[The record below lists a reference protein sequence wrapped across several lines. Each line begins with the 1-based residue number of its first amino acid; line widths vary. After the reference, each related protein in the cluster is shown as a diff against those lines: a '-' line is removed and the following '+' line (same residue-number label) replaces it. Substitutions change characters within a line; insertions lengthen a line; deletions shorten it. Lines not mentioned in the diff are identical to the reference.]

1 MPTKLDYFEKI
12 CRVFICT
19 LMSFTG
25 SADAMPGVKWN
36 IILGPYRKDMNFVLP
51 MLYAVP
57 D

>member
-1 MPTKLDYFEKI
+1 
-12 CRVFICT
+12 
-19 LMSFTG
+19 MSFTG